1 MNQIIE
7 RAIAPT
13 PKFFKTLRTIGLG
26 LLAISGGVLAAPVAL
41 PVAIT
46 TIATYL
52 AVAGGIASA
61 ISQITVEDSAKS
73 PKKEDEKSE

>member
-1 MNQIIE
+1 MNQIVE

-13 PKFFKTLRTIGLG
+13 PKFFKSLRTIGLS
-26 LLAISGGVLAAPVAL
+26 LLAISGGILAAPVAL

-46 TIATYL
+46 TLATYL

-61 ISQITVEDSAKS
+61 VS
-73 PKKEDEKSE
+73 